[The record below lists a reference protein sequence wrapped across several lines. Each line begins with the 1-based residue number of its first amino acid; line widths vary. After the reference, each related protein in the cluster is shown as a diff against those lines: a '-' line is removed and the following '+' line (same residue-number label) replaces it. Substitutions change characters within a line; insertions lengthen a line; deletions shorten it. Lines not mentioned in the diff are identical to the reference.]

1 METGWDIKQG
11 DQGQYCWEGE
21 IHTDLK
27 ELQMLV
33 KRITERETTQCTE
46 QPEQHTD
53 SGIHM
58 TRFRAFRDLS
68 G

>member
-1 METGWDIKQG
+1 METGCDIKQG
-11 DQGQYCWEGE
+11 GQGQYCWEGE

-33 KRITERETTQCTE
+33 KQITERETSQRTE

-53 SGIHM
+53 SGIPV
-58 TRFRAFRDLS
+58 TRFWTFRDLS